1 MTLWTA
7 EDYAPLP
14 PGLYVGELLDIE
26 SRESANGAYRRWGWK
41 IEEGPYAGRKVYAN
55 TSTNFGPQAKARQW
69 VENILGRELEAG
81 EQIGTEDLVGDKHHL
96 MVENVKRDGRTFDNV
111 STVHKYRELK
121 PTCGAALLAAPPPT
135 EGVIALY
142 MKEQTAPN
150 KRLLLVKVENIPEE
164 LRVRPQWVVWK
175 AVGDKPDK
183 VPYSARTGH
192 RASSTDLLTWGTFE
206 EALEA
211 YENGEYAGLGFV
223 FSSADPYTG
232 IDLDNCVDEDGEI
245 AGWALET
252 VRYFDSYTELS
263 ATGTGLHIIV
273 RGEVPNRKKGDV
285 EVYSSKRFF
294 TVTGHAVEVS
304 GD

>member
-1 MTLWTA
+1 
-7 EDYAPLP
+7 
-14 PGLYVGELLDIE
+14 
-26 SRESANGAYRRWGWK
+26 
-41 IEEGPYAGRKVYAN
+41 
-55 TSTNFGPQAKARQW
+55 
-69 VENILGRELEAG
+69 
-81 EQIGTEDLVGDKHHL
+81 
-96 MVENVKRDGRTFDNV
+96 
-111 STVHKYRELK
+111 
-121 PTCGAALLAAPPPT
+121 
-135 EGVIALY
+135 

-150 KRLLLVKVENIPEE
+150 KRLLLVKEESIPEE

-183 VPYSARTGH
+183 VPYSARSGR
-192 RASSTDLLTWGTFE
+192 RASSTDLLTWATFQ

-232 IDLDNCVDEDGEI
+232 IDLDNCVGADGEI
-245 AGWALET
+245 ALWALEIA
-252 VRYFDSYTELS
+252 RYFDCYSELS
-263 ATGTGLHIIV
+263 ATGSGLHIIV
-273 RGEVPNRKKGDV
+273 RGEVYNRRKGEV